1 MSRCHRSSRAARR
14 MARGCCSRTCSTPRS
29 SPRCTPRMPRS
40 KPRPNRREL
49 SAMIR
54 DATLHDV
61 PRLVEFVV
69 AEAREAQ
76 ALELEPAMVHASV
89 TAMFDDRT
97 LGRYWVCE
105 RDGDVVGAIAVVREW
120 SDWRNASYWW

>member
-1 MSRCHRSSRAARR
+1 
-14 MARGCCSRTCSTPRS
+14 
-29 SPRCTPRMPRS
+29 
-40 KPRPNRREL
+40 
-49 SAMIR
+49 MIR
-54 DATLHDV
+54 DATLNDV

-76 ALELEPAMVHASV
+76 ALELEPAMVHESV

-105 RDGDVVGAIAVVREW
+105 SDGEVVGAIAVVREW
-120 SDWRNASYWW
+120 SDWRNAAYWWIQFVFLRPDVRGRGLVEQLVEHVRRAASAAPE